1 MEVLWA
7 IPLGLATGGLLG
19 ILGAGGSVLTV
30 PALVYLLG
38 QPVGPATTASLAIV
52 AANAAV
58 GAGTNWRAGTIDARL
73 AAGFG
78 AASVGGALAG
88 ARLNRLADGETILFL
103 LALVMLASAWS
114 LWRGRPEGRDAPA
127 LGRGGRIAL
136 VASLGLV
143 VGVMTGFFGVG
154 GGFLIVPVLVLLLG
168 VPLRTAI
175 GTSLLIITVTALA
188 GLGGHLVGGEIDWP
202 LTIAFGSAGMV
213 GAWIGARSGRRVSS
227 ARLQRLFALM
237 LIAIA
242 AFLLARNGIATG

>member
-19 ILGAGGSVLTV
+19 TIGAGGSVLTV

-58 GAGTNWRAGTIDARL
+58 GAGSNWRAGTLDLRL
-73 AAGFG
+73 AGGFG
-78 AASVGGALAG
+78 AASIGGALVG

-114 LWRGRPEGRDAPA
+114 LWRGRPEGAGTPTLSRRA
-127 LGRGGRIAL
+127 RIAL
-136 VASLGLV
+136 VTGLGLG

-168 VPLRTAI
+168 LPVRTAI
-175 GTSLLIITVTALA
+175 GTSLLIITITALA

-202 LTIAFGSAGMV
+202 LTITFGAAGMV
-213 GAWIGARSGRRVSS
+213 GAWAGARTGRRMSS
-227 ARLQRLFALM
+227 ERLQRLFAIL

-242 AFLLARNGIATG
+242 AFLLAQNGI